1 MSLRSART
9 LLAVVLALIP
19 LVRAGA
25 QPKRSA
31 PPATSAASTQR
42 AVRTD
47 SVQAP
52 KRKLTNAEQIRPD
65 STVTRAL
72 AEGITHRW
80 IRTAGG
86 QVVDVVT
93 LDLDAGARL
102 RAWKAGGRCD
112 GLACAWDI
120 AASAAGEIGDTVIAA
135 TNASFWR
142 AGSNTSIGATV
153 INGQVVEKPGYKSW
167 SSLMIFDDG
176 TAAINRISLEG
187 CVLWRGREMTVRSI
201 NRREDDAGIVV
212 YNRYYGDSLPRGS
225 RRSDSSIVAEATA
238 NRVTADIG
246 DDTEGPVDTAGLIR
260 AWRMDRLREDREHGM
275 LKLVCVVPEPRRRRN
290 RARPLA
296 RPFWN
301 VGDTMRLVVQ
311 QVESGVVPVPENG
324 VVVSLGVDNALLA
337 DSIKEGDTVRLIY
350 EITPRPVRP
359 VREVLTGTPRIVR
372 NGEADPE
379 YEVEGSKARRFIA
392 GQLARTAVG
401 ITRDGRTLMLATVSS
416 GSKSMNR
423 TGMTLDQLASFMRNL
438 GAWDAINFDGG
449 GSATMAIRG
458 RTLSM
463 QGTSPTT
470 RRVSNALI
478 VVRPF
483 IRRAPVAPPV
493 DINTEESSSEDI
505 GTLVP
510 ESGAPYE

>member
-1 MSLRSART
+1 MPVRFLRILSAFI
-9 LLAVVLALIP
+9 LALLP
-19 LVRAGA
+19 VAALQA
-25 QPKRSA
+25 QPKRPA
-31 PPATSAASTQR
+31 PSSTSTSSSKRTLPKSDSAA
-42 AVRTD
+42 
-47 SVQAP
+47 AP
-52 KRKLTNAEQIRPD
+52 KRKLSAAEIIRPD
-65 STVTRAL
+65 STVSRAL

-80 IRTAGG
+80 IRTMGG

-120 AASAAGEIGDTVIAA
+120 AASAAAEIGDTVIAA

-153 INGQVVEKPGYKSW
+153 IDGQVVEMPGYKSW

-176 TAAINRISLEG
+176 SAAINRISLEG
-187 CVLWRGREMTVRSI
+187 CVVWRGRDMNVQSI
-201 NRREDDAGIVV
+201 NRREDGRGVVV

-225 RRSDSSIVAEATA
+225 RRSDSSIIAEAIA
-238 NRVTADIG
+238 NRVTAEMG

-260 AWRMDRLREDREHGM
+260 AWRQERLREDREHGM
-275 LKLVCVVPEPRRRRN
+275 LKLVCVVPERRRRV
-290 RARPLA
+290 RARTLA
-296 RPFWN
+296 RPVWN

-311 QVESGVVPVPENG
+311 RVDSGVVQVPENG
-324 VVVSLGVDNALLA
+324 VVVSLGTDNALLR
-337 DSIKEGDTVRLIY
+337 DSIRIGDTVRLVY
-350 EITPRPVRP
+350 EITPKPGRP

-372 NGEADPE
+372 GGEADPE
-379 YEVEGSKARRFIA
+379 YEVEGSKARRFIS

-401 ITRDGRTLMLATVSS
+401 ISRDGRTLMLATVSS
-416 GSKSMNR
+416 GSRSMNR
-423 TGMTLDQLASFMRNL
+423 IGMTLAQLASFMRNL

-458 RTLSM
+458 RTHSM
-463 QGTSPTT
+463 QGTGPTT
-470 RRVSNALI
+470 RRVSNALL
-478 VVRPF
+478 VVRPV
-483 IRRAPVAPPV
+483 IRRAPAVPPT
-493 DINTEESSSEDI
+493 NTENTALPSEDV

-510 ESGAPYE
+510 PAGAPYE